1 MNKEIDRLK
10 NVNVLYAEDEKEL
23 RDITSEFL
31 KSFTKTQYVASN
43 GEDGFNLFL
52 EHQDSIDLII
62 TDINM
67 PILSGMD
74 MIKKI
79 KEINPKIPIIIAT
92 AFSNKEYLLEAI
104 NIGVDKYVLKPI
116 DISKLLQA
124 MLQSLNYHE
133 LKDLYTD
140 NLTKLANKNRLQ
152 KDLKYSNND
161 LLALLD
167 IDEFLA
173 TNDLFGEKIGDKILI
188 EFASKMRNYFSSK
201 DFSLYRIESDKF
213 AVSPKNPID
222 IDTFF
227 VICRDFLDTIESD
240 AFLIDDNE
248 IDVNV
253 TIGIAKGD
261 GEQAY
266 KYTKRIINYARKKF
280 QKIMIYEDSYNI
292 HKSFEQN
299 IMWIKLLKQGFKEN
313 LLKAF
318 FQPIVDTKTKEVLKY
333 EALIRYISL
342 DGKVHGPYE
351 FLEVAKK
358 TRLYQNIVKVILDDS
373 LKLIKEKKKKVS
385 INISYV
391 DLIDDKTKK
400 YIYDFLEKNRE
411 FVNNL
416 EFELLESEE
425 IIDFNIIKD
434 FITNVSKYS
443 CKVGIDDFGAG
454 YSNFHILSKLDI
466 SFVKIDGSL
475 IKDIHNSKEL
485 EIIVRTIA
493 SIAKDFHI
501 KTIAE
506 FVATENIY
514 EKVKALNIDYSQGYY
529 FDKPLTFEE
538 IV

>member
-10 NVNVLYAEDEKEL
+10 NINVLYAEDEKEL

-43 GEDGFNLFL
+43 GEEGFNLFL

>member
-31 KSFTKTQYVASN
+31 KSFTKMQYVASN
-43 GEDGFNLFL
+43 GEEGFNLFL

-161 LLALLD
+161 LLALFD

>member
-43 GEDGFNLFL
+43 GEEGFNLFL

-173 TNDLFGEKIGDKILI
+173 TNDLFGEKVGDKILI

-213 AVSPKNPID
+213 GVSPKNPID

>member
-43 GEDGFNLFL
+43 GEEGFNLFL

-411 FVNNL
+411 FVNHL

>member
-43 GEDGFNLFL
+43 GEEGFNLFL

-173 TNDLFGEKIGDKILI
+173 TNDLFGEKVGDKILI

>member
-43 GEDGFNLFL
+43 GEEGFNLFL

-213 AVSPKNPID
+213 AVSPKNTID

-248 IDVNV
+248 IDVNI

>member
-1 MNKEIDRLK
+1 
-10 NVNVLYAEDEKEL
+10 
-23 RDITSEFL
+23 
-31 KSFTKTQYVASN
+31 
-43 GEDGFNLFL
+43 
-52 EHQDSIDLII
+52 
-62 TDINM
+62 
-67 PILSGMD
+67 
-74 MIKKI
+74 
-79 KEINPKIPIIIAT
+79 
-92 AFSNKEYLLEAI
+92 
-104 NIGVDKYVLKPI
+104 
-116 DISKLLQA
+116 
-124 MLQSLNYHE
+124 
-133 LKDLYTD
+133 
-140 NLTKLANKNRLQ
+140 
-152 KDLKYSNND
+152 
-161 LLALLD
+161 
-167 IDEFLA
+167 
-173 TNDLFGEKIGDKILI
+173 
-188 EFASKMRNYFSSK
+188 
-201 DFSLYRIESDKF
+201 
-213 AVSPKNPID
+213 
-222 IDTFF
+222 
-227 VICRDFLDTIESD
+227 
-240 AFLIDDNE
+240 
-248 IDVNV
+248 
-253 TIGIAKGD
+253 
-261 GEQAY
+261 
-266 KYTKRIINYARKKF
+266 
-280 QKIMIYEDSYNI
+280 MIYEDSYNI

>member
-43 GEDGFNLFL
+43 GEEGFNLFL

-116 DISKLLQA
+116 NISKLLQA

-173 TNDLFGEKIGDKILI
+173 TNDLFGEKVGDKILI

>member
-43 GEDGFNLFL
+43 GEEGFNLFL

-342 DGKVHGPYE
+342 DGKVHVPYE

>member
-43 GEDGFNLFL
+43 GEEGFNLFL

-358 TRLYQNIVKVILDDS
+358 TRLYQNIVKVILNDS

>member
-43 GEDGFNLFL
+43 GEEGFNLFL

-213 AVSPKNPID
+213 AVSPKNTID

-227 VICRDFLDTIESD
+227 IICRDFLDTIESD

>member
-43 GEDGFNLFL
+43 GEEGFNLFL

-167 IDEFLA
+167 IDDFLA
-173 TNDLFGEKIGDKILI
+173 TNDLFGEKVGDKILI

>member
-43 GEDGFNLFL
+43 GEEGFNLFL

-188 EFASKMRNYFSSK
+188 EFASKMRNYFSLK

>member
-43 GEDGFNLFL
+43 GEEGFNLFL

-213 AVSPKNPID
+213 AVSPKNSID

>member
-43 GEDGFNLFL
+43 GEEGFNLFL

-140 NLTKLANKNRLQ
+140 NLTKLANKNKLQ

-213 AVSPKNPID
+213 AVSPKNSID

>member
-43 GEDGFNLFL
+43 GEEGFNLFL

-67 PILSGMD
+67 PILSDMD

-79 KEINPKIPIIIAT
+79 KEINTKIPIIIAT

-213 AVSPKNPID
+213 AVSPKNSID

-299 IMWIKLLKQGFKEN
+299 IMWIKLLRQGFKEN

-351 FLEVAKK
+351 FL
-358 TRLYQNIVKVILDDS
+358 
-373 LKLIKEKKKKVS
+373 KKKK
-385 INISYV
+385 
-391 DLIDDKTKK
+391 KT
-400 YIYDFLEKNRE
+400 
-411 FVNNL
+411 
-416 EFELLESEE
+416 
-425 IIDFNIIKD
+425 
-434 FITNVSKYS
+434 
-443 CKVGIDDFGAG
+443 
-454 YSNFHILSKLDI
+454 
-466 SFVKIDGSL
+466 
-475 IKDIHNSKEL
+475 
-485 EIIVRTIA
+485 
-493 SIAKDFHI
+493 
-501 KTIAE
+501 
-506 FVATENIY
+506 
-514 EKVKALNIDYSQGYY
+514 
-529 FDKPLTFEE
+529 
-538 IV
+538 

>member
-43 GEDGFNLFL
+43 GEEGFNLFL

-227 VICRDFLDTIESD
+227 VICRDFLDTI
-240 AFLIDDNE
+240 
-248 IDVNV
+248 
-253 TIGIAKGD
+253 
-261 GEQAY
+261 
-266 KYTKRIINYARKKF
+266 
-280 QKIMIYEDSYNI
+280 
-292 HKSFEQN
+292 
-299 IMWIKLLKQGFKEN
+299 
-313 LLKAF
+313 
-318 FQPIVDTKTKEVLKY
+318 
-333 EALIRYISL
+333 
-342 DGKVHGPYE
+342 
-351 FLEVAKK
+351 
-358 TRLYQNIVKVILDDS
+358 
-373 LKLIKEKKKKVS
+373 
-385 INISYV
+385 
-391 DLIDDKTKK
+391 
-400 YIYDFLEKNRE
+400 
-411 FVNNL
+411 
-416 EFELLESEE
+416 
-425 IIDFNIIKD
+425 
-434 FITNVSKYS
+434 
-443 CKVGIDDFGAG
+443 
-454 YSNFHILSKLDI
+454 
-466 SFVKIDGSL
+466 
-475 IKDIHNSKEL
+475 
-485 EIIVRTIA
+485 
-493 SIAKDFHI
+493 
-501 KTIAE
+501 
-506 FVATENIY
+506 
-514 EKVKALNIDYSQGYY
+514 
-529 FDKPLTFEE
+529 
-538 IV
+538 

>member
-10 NVNVLYAEDEKEL
+10 NINVLYAEDEKEL

-43 GEDGFNLFL
+43 GEEGFNLFL

-213 AVSPKNPID
+213 AVSPKNSID

-227 VICRDFLDTIESD
+227 IICRDFLDTIESD

>member
-43 GEDGFNLFL
+43 GEEGFNLFL

>member
-43 GEDGFNLFL
+43 GEEGFNLFL
-52 EHQDSIDLII
+52 EHQDSIDLVI

-213 AVSPKNPID
+213 AVSPKNSID

-227 VICRDFLDTIESD
+227 IICRDFLDTIESD

-411 FVNNL
+411 FVKNL

>member
-43 GEDGFNLFL
+43 GEEGFNLFL

-188 EFASKMRNYFSSK
+188 EFASKMRNYFNSK

-213 AVSPKNPID
+213 AVSPKNSID

-227 VICRDFLDTIESD
+227 VICRDFLDKIESN

-400 YIYDFLEKNRE
+400 YIYDFLEKNKE

>member
-23 RDITSEFL
+23 RYITSEFL

-43 GEDGFNLFL
+43 GEEGFNLFL

-173 TNDLFGEKIGDKILI
+173 TNDLFGEKVGDKILI

-213 AVSPKNPID
+213 GVSPKNPID

-411 FVNNL
+411 FANNL

>member
-31 KSFTKTQYVASN
+31 KSFTKMQYVASN
-43 GEDGFNLFL
+43 GEEGFNLFL

-173 TNDLFGEKIGDKILI
+173 TNDLFGEKVGDKILI

-514 EKVKALNIDYSQGYY
+514 EKVKALSIDYSQGYY

>member
-43 GEDGFNLFL
+43 GEEGFNLFL
-52 EHQDSIDLII
+52 EHQDSIDLVI

-227 VICRDFLDTIESD
+227 IICRDFLDTIESD

>member
-43 GEDGFNLFL
+43 GEEGFNLFL

-299 IMWIKLLKQGFKEN
+299 IMWIKLLRQGFKEN

>member
-43 GEDGFNLFL
+43 GEEGFNLFL

-227 VICRDFLDTIESD
+227 IICRDFLDTIESD

>member
-43 GEDGFNLFL
+43 GEEGFNLFL

-213 AVSPKNPID
+213 AVSPKNSID

-358 TRLYQNIVKVILDDS
+358 TRLYQNIIKVILDDS

>member
-43 GEDGFNLFL
+43 GEEGFNLFL

-213 AVSPKNPID
+213 AVSPKNSID

-227 VICRDFLDTIESD
+227 IICRDFLDTIESD

>member
-43 GEDGFNLFL
+43 GEEGFNLFL

-248 IDVNV
+248 IDVNI

>member
-43 GEDGFNLFL
+43 GEEGFNLFL

-213 AVSPKNPID
+213 AVSPKNTID

>member
-1 MNKEIDRLK
+1 MNKDIDRLK

-43 GEDGFNLFL
+43 GEEGFNLFL

-213 AVSPKNPID
+213 AVSPKNTID

>member
-43 GEDGFNLFL
+43 GEEAFNLFL

-79 KEINPKIPIIIAT
+79 KEINLKIPIIIAT

>member
-43 GEDGFNLFL
+43 GEEGFNLFL

-173 TNDLFGEKIGDKILI
+173 TNDLFGEKVGDKILI

-213 AVSPKNPID
+213 AVSPKNTID